1 MSIQTLIESMETLL
15 NLHQQLLAMT
25 VKKTEVL
32 QKNDIETLSN
42 MLREEQKVLTAIQVA
57 EQKREKA
64 SLLITN
70 HPGEAT
76 VSEIL
81 KELNDTDQEKLSE
94 LQIALIQV
102 LGELQEANALNQQLL
117 QYSLQFVNMNLDLLA
132 PEQEL
137 PNYTKEQGPANPYSD
152 HKRSMFDSQ
161 A

>member
-1 MSIQTLIESMETLL
+1 MSSQTLIEAMETLL
-15 NLHQQLLAMT
+15 DLHQQLLAMT
-25 VKKTEVL
+25 IEKTEVL
-32 QKNDIETLSN
+32 QKNDIETLSK
-42 MLREEQKVLTAIQVA
+42 MIREEQKVLTAIQVA

-70 HPGEAT
+70 QKEAT
-76 VSEIL
+76 VSDIL
-81 KELNDTDQEKLSE
+81 KELEDAQQERLSE

-117 QYSLQFVNMNLDLLA
+117 QYSLQFVNMNLDLLT

-137 PNYTKEQGPANPYSD
+137 PNYTKEQGTINPYSEQ
-152 HKRSMFDSQ
+152 KRSMFDSQ

>member
-1 MSIQTLIESMETLL
+1 MSSQTLIEAMETLL
-15 NLHQQLLAMT
+15 DLHQQLLAMT
-25 VKKTEVL
+25 IEKTEVL
-32 QKNDIETLSN
+32 QKNDIETLSK
-42 MLREEQKVLTAIQVA
+42 MIREEQKVLTAIQVA

-70 HPGEAT
+70 QKEAT
-76 VSEIL
+76 VSDIL
-81 KELNDTDQEKLSE
+81 KELEDAQQERLSE

-137 PNYTKEQGPANPYSD
+137 PNYTKEQGTTNPYSEQ
-152 HKRSMFDSQ
+152 KRSMFDSQ